1 MTRPERARVFV
12 DTNILFYSLDLDAGE
27 KHARAVDALAMLWS
41 YHSGIIST
49 QVISELI
56 LNIQKKLGLDS
67 ERIERVVEPYLTW
80 HVVVIDPHDPLE
92 AVRTAAKNR
101 ISFWDAMIV
110 TSARKAGAGVIYT
123 EDLNPGQKIEGVEVV
138 DPLSDSFTDP
148 GQGR

>member
-110 TSARKAGAGVIYT
+110 AAAHEGHAKVIYT
-123 EDLNPGQKIEGVEVV
+123 EDLNHGQIIEGIQITS
-138 DPLSDSFTDP
+138 PFSSRAN
-148 GQGR
+148 Q